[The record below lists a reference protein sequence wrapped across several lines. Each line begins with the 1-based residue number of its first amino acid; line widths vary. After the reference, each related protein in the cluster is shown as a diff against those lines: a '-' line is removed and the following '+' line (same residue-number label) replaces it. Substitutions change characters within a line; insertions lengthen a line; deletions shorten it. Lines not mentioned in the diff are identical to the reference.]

1 MKTAPPMD
9 QKIITSQQSEEI
21 SLSNTVLFIVCYYF
35 FRFAGLI
42 RKFLQDTKVGGGR
55 GRRQEEAAAAD
66 SFLNRLSFVAE
77 NEEENSENKV
87 SGVRLETWS

>member
-1 MKTAPPMD
+1 M
-9 QKIITSQQSEEI
+9 
-21 SLSNTVLFIVCYYF
+21 LLF

-87 SGVRLETWS
+87 SENLSGAETELDK

>member
-1 MKTAPPMD
+1 M
-9 QKIITSQQSEEI
+9 SL

-87 SGVRLETWS
+87 SENKAQEYLGDLRLELRLSLKDECI